1 MYIAKV
7 YPSIFKSDTP
17 RSEDQPVFTAKKKF
31 TPFSQIVVMMAADE
45 LRLLGNL
52 HECQKTL
59 LYDFMNA
66 FLESNK
72 IHKLKNKA

>member
-1 MYIAKV
+1 
-7 YPSIFKSDTP
+7 
-17 RSEDQPVFTAKKKF
+17 
-31 TPFSQIVVMMAADE
+31 MAADE

-72 IHKLKNKA
+72 IHKLKNKV